1 MQVVTSA
8 NFGDTLQVKTIEPTP
23 SDSASLGL
31 AASRLNPKEEAEKR
45 WARWIRRCKPS
56 AATVASMAAPLTAR
70 IDKSVAVAADC
81 RHYGGA
87 QPHYGRGLCAGSL

>member
-31 AASRLNPKEEAEKR
+31 AASRLNPKSGKALGALDK
-45 WARWIRRCKPS
+45 ALQ
-56 AATVASMAAPLTAR
+56 TVSGYRGEYGSTINSWNR
-70 IDKSVAVAADC
+70 QSVAVAADC